1 MPLFTRSCLLPAT
14 VAELFLFHENP
25 HNLRHISPPGMHI
38 LEIRAGEA
46 ARPGAEFTIAV
57 RQGPLTLRWTGR
69 WETVESPRLLTDTG
83 VRCPFALWRH
93 SHIFEPHPEG
103 ALLTDRVEFRLPWL
117 LGGPAGDLVCRL
129 IVFPR
134 MFASRHAATRDWF
147 ARRAT

>member
-1 MPLFTRSCLLPAT
+1 MPVFTRSSPMPAT
-14 VAELFLFHENP
+14 PEELFLFHENP

-38 LEIRAGEA
+38 LEICAGQSA
-46 ARPGAEFTIAV
+46 QPGEEFSIAV

-69 WETVESPRLLTDTG
+69 WETAESPRQLTDTG

-117 LGGPAGDLVCRL
+117 LGGPAGDLVCQL
-129 IVFPR
+129 MIFPR
-134 MFASRHAATRDWF
+134 MFASRHAATRDCF
-147 ARRAT
+147 ARRTA